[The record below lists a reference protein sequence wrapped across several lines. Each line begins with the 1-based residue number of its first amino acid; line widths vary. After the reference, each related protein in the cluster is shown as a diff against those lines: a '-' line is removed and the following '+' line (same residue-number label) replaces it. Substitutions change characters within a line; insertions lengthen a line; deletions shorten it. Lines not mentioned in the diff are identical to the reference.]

1 MHIVPH
7 PRLNFPETIEAEYA
21 MREGVLKVQVRA
33 AVAGYVLRRWNVDC
47 SSQHHL
53 TGVEN
58 HLWLQ
63 NRQTLYGVENLVIA
77 PGYADL
83 NTR

>member
-1 MHIVPH
+1 MQPIKDDG
-7 PRLNFPETIEAEYA
+7 EDGA
-21 MREGVLKVQVRA
+21 MLALQVRA

-47 SSQHHL
+47 SELHSLQNAEH
-53 TGVEN
+53 

-77 PGYADL
+77 PGYQNQ
-83 NTR
+83 NTKAGTGGCNKPLKS

>member
-1 MHIVPH
+1 IV
-7 PRLNFPETIEAEYA
+7 FEYDMQPIKDDGEDGA
-21 MREGVLKVQVRA
+21 MLALQVRA
-33 AVAGYVLRRWNVDC
+33 AVAGYVLRRWNIDC
-47 SSQHHL
+47 SEQHLL

-77 PGYADL
+77 PGYEVL
-83 NTR
+83 NTMDGIGN

>member
-1 MHIVPH
+1 M
-7 PRLNFPETIEAEYA
+7 TDG
-21 MREGVLKVQVRA
+21 MLKVQIRA

-47 SSQHHL
+47 SEHHHL

-77 PGYADL
+77 PGYEDQD
-83 NTR
+83 TKDGIG